1 MMSSLILFLLLAAV
15 VALAITLRP
24 RAPRPVTRADA
35 GDFRAVS
42 VRFDEAGACPAVRA
56 LESRRFLG
64 ADAPPLPLPECTA
77 DTCSCR
83 FERHADRRA
92 SPRRAE
98 ETGVFERPFD
108 GAEQRTE
115 MRGRRAE
122 DRDDDAP
129 AAEPAADPEAFDPT
143 STYYDFIA
151 QTGIRPDSGK

>member
-1 MMSSLILFLLLAAV
+1 MSTLILILALVAVVLAAF
-15 VALAITLRP
+15 TLRP
-24 RAPRPVTRADA
+24 RAQPPVTHTDT

-42 VRFDEAGACPAVRA
+42 ISFDDAGACPAVRA

-77 DTCSCR
+77 DACNCR

-108 GAEQRTE
+108 GLEQRSE
-115 MRGRRAE
+115 MHGRRAE

-129 AAEPAADPEAFDPT
+129 VAEPAADPEAFDPT